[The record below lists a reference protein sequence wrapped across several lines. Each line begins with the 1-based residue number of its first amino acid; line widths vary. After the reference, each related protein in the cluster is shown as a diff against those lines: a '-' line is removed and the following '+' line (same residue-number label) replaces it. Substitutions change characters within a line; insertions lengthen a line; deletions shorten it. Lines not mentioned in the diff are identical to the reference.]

1 MDTNKKEPR
10 DLVYN
15 KIQYLKRCQEIGRF
29 VYEDTFRINGLLINA
44 LLQIRDA
51 FLYNQTIN
59 NINSLELKE
68 GLFVNGRSNSGKT
81 ALMVILR
88 TILDTSK
95 SFKIISCL
103 EIEHQFKKY
112 GKAYLENLFDDRNTS
127 WCFDDFGKRSTES
140 HYSILRILIEK
151 IFESKNTYHIISDFT
166 LEQLHSKL
174 GLVYYNKIK
183 SKFITI
189 KT

>member
-15 KIQYLKRCQEIGRF
+15 KIQYLKRCQEIGKF
-29 VYEDTFRINGLLINA
+29 VYEDSFRINVSLINA
-44 LLQIRDA
+44 LLQIRDM
-51 FLYNQTIN
+51 FLNNQTKN

-68 GLFVNGRSNSGKT
+68 GLFVNGRPNSGKT
-81 ALMVILR
+81 ALMVILK

-95 SFKIISCL
+95 NYKIISCL
-103 EIEHQFKKY
+103 EIEHRFKKN
-112 GKAYLENLFDDRNTS
+112 GKTFLEDLFDDENTF

-174 GLVYYNKIK
+174 GMVYYNKIK